1 MENNNMNGQ
10 QANWQQAL
18 NEFGDQPQQPQQPQQ
33 AQYTQATQA
42 QYAQPQQTQYT
53 QATQTQYTQPQQAQ
67 YAQPQQ
73 AQYTQPQQTQ
83 YTQATQAEFA
93 QAQGQFVQP
102 TAPAYSANDFS
113 VAQPIKKKNK
123 VLPIVLII
131 VAIAIV
137 VGGVIFACFT
147 FFGNKGG
154 SYEGIERNYFAN
166 AKNGVSDVISKVNK
180 TAEQTTISVSFP
192 AELTGGQDYGSVILS
207 TKSYVDTDADKL
219 YTSIGVKTDK
229 RDYLTANIWT
239 EGSKVYAQIPELSD
253 TCLIM
258 DVEAFAESI
267 QNMSSGS
274 GNYDMSFNES
284 VSDVLIDSIETAA
297 LTDISIGGVSSAVSQ
312 FGDIEKLKELF
323 TSENIDS
330 FVSIAA
336 TAYFNN
342 FKAEEFSNGK
352 METAEK
358 TIDCNVYKIKFSMK
372 NLGNFIV
379 EFFNELQKND
389 DLYSAIKDATG
400 MSEDSFEML
409 VSTVEKQ
416 LESADEDEL
425 EESVGEMVVY
435 TLDGNIVG
443 RDITFGTDE
452 SNQTSINITTVDNG
466 DIFEY
471 SFAIKAGSSNVYMGI
486 SGKVNGDKYE
496 GTGKISSNDTTAA
509 TLEFTADKNTGN
521 GEYCLKIISD
531 DSKTVELDVTIDGDE
546 NNKTVDITAKSDG
559 KAVLNINVTTEK
571 IDFEEITI
579 PSGDN
584 VIEISDMSKAQE
596 SLQKYAEEATA
607 GLQKIYESAG
617 AGDDLLSVVLQLV
630 AQSGAMSY

>member
-10 QANWQQAL
+10 QANWQQTL
-18 NEFGDQPQQPQQPQQ
+18 NEFGDQPQQPQQ
-33 AQYTQATQA
+33 A
-42 QYAQPQQTQYT
+42 
-53 QATQTQYTQPQQAQ
+53 QYTQPQQAQ
-67 YAQPQQ
+67 YTQPQQAQYTQPQQ

-83 YTQATQAEFA
+83 YAQAPQAEFA
-93 QAQGQFVQP
+93 QAQGQYVQP

-180 TAEQTTISVSFP
+180 TAEQTTVSISFP

-219 YTSIGVKTDK
+219 YTSIGLKTDK

-239 EGSKVYAQIPELSD
+239 EGKKLYAQIPELSD
-253 TCLIM
+253 TCLMM

-267 QNMSSGS
+267 QNMSSGA
-274 GNYDMSFNES
+274 GDYDMSFNES

-297 LTDISIGGVSSAVSQ
+297 LTDISMGGASSAISQ

-330 FVSIAA
+330 LVSIAA

-352 METAEK
+352 LETAEK

-372 NLGNFIV
+372 NVGNFIV

-389 DLYSAIKDATG
+389 DLYSAIQDATG
-400 MSEDSFEML
+400 MSDDSFEML
-409 VSTVEKQ
+409 VSMVESE
-416 LESADEDEL
+416 LEDADEDEL

-435 TLDGNIVG
+435 TLDGTVIG
-443 RDITFGTDE
+443 RDIIFGTDE
-452 SNQTSINITTVDNG
+452 SNQATINITTVDNG

-471 SFAIKAGSSNVYMGI
+471 SFAIKASDSNVYMGI

-521 GEYCLKIISD
+521 GEYCVKIIGD
-531 DSKTVELDVTIDGDE
+531 DSKTVELDITIDGNEDK
-546 NNKTVDITAKSDG
+546 KTVDIAAKSDG
-559 KAVLNINVTTEK
+559 KAVLNVNVTSEK
-571 IDFEEITI
+571 IDFEDITI

-630 AQSGAMSY
+630 AQSGAMSF